1 MRITYDSEV
10 DALSI
15 VFKETTVTTRELA
28 KGISGE
34 YDSENNLV
42 GIEILDVK
50 KQFGSQDTLKKVM
63 LEGVGF

>member
-15 VFKETTVTTRELA
+15 VFKETTVNTKELA
-28 KGISGE
+28 PGISAE
-34 YDSENNLV
+34 YDSSNNLV
-42 GIEILDVK
+42 GLEILDVK
-50 KQFGSQDTLKKVM
+50 KQFGSQDTLKRVM